1 MFVTGFFS
9 FSFFLAGGEFNL
21 KSHNFKPQ
29 LLEVAPHRVSVVVGL
44 QQSCISLGGGVTPH
58 LNVDDVAAVTC
69 YSHFDLL
76 ASIQKQDKKLQE
88 GKKYLLGMKRREAI
102 NRTSATAQTNENRF
116 LVVSE
121 KNVQLKSMIRF
132 FRRNTM
138 FNHQGPQ

>member
-1 MFVTGFFS
+1 MG
-9 FSFFLAGGEFNL
+9 
-21 KSHNFKPQ
+21 
-29 LLEVAPHRVSVVVGL
+29 
-44 QQSCISLGGGVTPH
+44 
-58 LNVDDVAAVTC
+58 DVAAVTC

-76 ASIQKQDKKLQE
+76 ASFQKQDKKLQE
-88 GKKYLLGMKRREAI
+88 GKKDLLGMKRREAI

-132 FRRNTM
+132 FRRNII